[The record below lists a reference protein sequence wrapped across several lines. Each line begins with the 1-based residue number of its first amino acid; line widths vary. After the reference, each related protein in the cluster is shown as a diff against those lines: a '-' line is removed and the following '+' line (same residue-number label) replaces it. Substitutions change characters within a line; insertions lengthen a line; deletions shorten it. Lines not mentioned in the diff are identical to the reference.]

1 MTGVRNAG
9 RPGTWVLPLH
19 GTTAATVRTMRRW
32 VSRHLDTLGDE
43 HRDDVLLVATEL
55 LANAHDHGDG
65 PRHLQ
70 LWHSLRPCTVRVEVA
85 DRNLVQPTMGLSRLP
100 GPRGRGLL
108 LVDRLSV
115 TWGVLPEPEYDRKTV
130 WAQIPCLGR
139 CPRPG
144 RTGERTTGG
153 GGSGVLAG

>member
-1 MTGVRNAG
+1 MTEARRAG
-9 RPGTWVLPLH
+9 RPGTWVLPLF
-19 GTTAATVRTMRRW
+19 GTSAATVRAMRTW
-32 VSRHLDTLGDE
+32 VTEHLDGLGDE

-55 LANAHDHGDG
+55 LANAHDHGGG

-85 DRNLVQPTMGLSRLP
+85 DCNLVQPTMGESRLP

-115 TWGVLPEPEYDRKTV
+115 TWGVLPEIERERKTV

-139 CPRPG
+139 CPRPAG
-144 RTGERTTGG
+144 IGL
-153 GGSGVLAG
+153 GSRMAG

>member
-1 MTGVRNAG
+1 MSLTEARRAG
-9 RPGTWVLPLH
+9 RPGTWVLPLF
-19 GTTAATVRTMRRW
+19 GTSAATVRAMRIW
-32 VSRHLDTLGDE
+32 VTDHLDTLGPE

-85 DRNLVQPTMGLSRLP
+85 DRNLVQPTMGTSRLP
-100 GPRGRGLL
+100 GSRGRGLL

-115 TWGVLPEPEYDRKTV
+115 TWGVLPETAHDRKTV

-139 CPRPG
+139 CPYPG
-144 RTGERTTGG
+144 GYGRR
-153 GGSGVLAG
+153 LAG